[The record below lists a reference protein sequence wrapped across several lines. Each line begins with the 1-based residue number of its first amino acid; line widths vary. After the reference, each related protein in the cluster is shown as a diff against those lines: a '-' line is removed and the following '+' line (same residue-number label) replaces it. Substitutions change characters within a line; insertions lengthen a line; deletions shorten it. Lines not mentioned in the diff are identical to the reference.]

1 MVDNFKIQFYIYVY
15 KKNTKVFFINIYLS
29 KTLLDKFYKLKWLKD
44 YKKLVMIKNFIQL
57 LLQIWSI
64 FITFKNI
71 LNYRYQLFKFN
82 TFIIVNS
89 HLFIVIYFDIKLN
102 KRDFFYKDQ
111 DRSTS
116 MVVERMARLKAS
128 HSQSSFDSDKM
139 LVVN

>member
-89 HLFIVIYFDIKLN
+89 HLFIVNFDIKLN
-102 KRDFFYKDQ
+102 KHDFFYKDQ

>member
-89 HLFIVIYFDIKLN
+89 HLFIVNFDIKLN
-102 KRDFFYKDQ
+102 KYDFFYKDQ